1 MDFLR
6 VEAVYDRDAW
16 ERIPDSIVHRSLA
29 MAGKQSALTL
39 LEDSFEEASREEANR
54 HVECLQKLE
63 QDYGVHLPGV
73 ADRINERFT
82 KPLAVNRM
90 LALIKPTMRP
100 EIDDKEAHEK
110 FERLQ
115 REIESYME
123 DIAGSAIDIPQWL
136 QDVGREVN
144 RLEAPS
150 DYIRPPELEL
160 RLPVLTTQE
169 TSIREQLD
177 TWSTGVGGSEKARRK
192 KGSRKRR
199 KDDEPK
205 E

>member
-1 MDFLR
+1 
-6 VEAVYDRDAW
+6 
-16 ERIPDSIVHRSLA
+16 
-29 MAGKQSALTL
+29 
-39 LEDSFEEASREEANR
+39 
-54 HVECLQKLE
+54 
-63 QDYGVHLPGV
+63 
-73 ADRINERFT
+73 
-82 KPLAVNRM
+82 
-90 LALIKPTMRP
+90 
-100 EIDDKEAHEK
+100 
-110 FERLQ
+110 
-115 REIESYME
+115 ME
-123 DIAGSAIDIPQWL
+123 DTAGSAIDIPQWL

-160 RLPVLTTQE
+160 RLPILISQE
-169 TSIREQLD
+169 SSIREQLE